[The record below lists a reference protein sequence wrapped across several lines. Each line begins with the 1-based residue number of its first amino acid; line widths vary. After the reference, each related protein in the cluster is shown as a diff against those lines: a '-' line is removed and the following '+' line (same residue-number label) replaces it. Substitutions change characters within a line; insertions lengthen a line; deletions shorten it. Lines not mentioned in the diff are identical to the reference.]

1 MKKIKKFIDEV
12 VIEMKKVVW
21 PKKSVLWS
29 STWLVIFISILFGII
44 LGIFDRIC
52 VFLLNLFL

>member
-12 VIEMKKVVW
+12 IVEMKKVVW

-29 STWLVIFISILFGII
+29 STWLVIFISILFGVV